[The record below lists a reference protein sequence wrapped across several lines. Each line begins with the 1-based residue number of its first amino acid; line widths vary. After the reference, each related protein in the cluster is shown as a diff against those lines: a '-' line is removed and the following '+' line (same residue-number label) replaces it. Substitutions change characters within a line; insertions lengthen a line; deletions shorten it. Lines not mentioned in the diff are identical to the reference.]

1 MKKYLPLLL
10 LCLCFNA
17 LAQQKQ
23 EQDSIATKQLK
34 EVIVSSTRI
43 DLPLSENA
51 RSIQVITKENIRQA
65 GVTTVADLLQQV
77 AGVDIRRR
85 GIAGMQADLY
95 IRGGSF
101 DQTLL
106 LIDGIK
112 LDDAQTGHHT
122 LNLALPLEV
131 IERIEIIKGPAAR
144 IFGQNAFTG
153 AINIVTKSNL
163 DNTGVVNVQA
173 GSYNQVNV
181 ESTVGTSKENF
192 SLLAHYSHKKADGY
206 RYNTDF
212 ENQNVFLKG
221 QFNKQNSPID
231 FIASFSE
238 RKFGAN
244 GFYALPSYADQYE
257 ETQGSLIAFSSRIN
271 KGNWLLKPRLY
282 WRRGQ
287 DEYIFVRSNPAIYR
301 NLHITHKV
309 GFAFDA
315 SNTNKLGQTGL
326 GIDFANVSIASNNL
340 GDRSRF
346 MTTVFAEHR
355 FLLSNDQLDITPG
368 VAVTNY
374 TDFGTQ
380 IFPGVDISY
389 AINEALRLYGNVG
402 YTYRIPTFTDLY
414 YSDSTTLGNEDL
426 KPEEAL
432 TEELGLRLIINNF
445 QFSAAAFLR
454 QAENLIDYIRPTEEG
469 RFEATNVREVN
480 THGVE
485 LEAKTQFIIGNQ
497 PQQVQAGYVY
507 LKDDVKSIEVNTSR
521 YTINSLRHHFT
532 FNYRTNVTKD
542 LSGSIAFKH
551 AQRPMQDSYQV
562 LDLFVQWQRNNLRLS
577 FSANNIL
584 NEVYSESNLVP
595 MPLGNGLV
603 GVQVV
608 F

>member
-1 MKKYLPLLL
+1 MTKYLSLLL

-17 LAQQKQ
+17 LAQQ

-85 GIAGMQADLY
+85 GIAGMQADLF

-163 DNTGVVNVQA
+163 ENTGVVNVQA

-221 QFNKQNSPID
+221 QFNKQKSPID

-380 IFPGVDISY
+380 LFPGVDISY
-389 AINEALRLYGNVG
+389 ALSEALRLYGNVG

-485 LEAKTQFIIGNQ
+485 LEAKTQFKIGNQ
-497 PQQVQAGYVY
+497 PQQLQAGYVY
-507 LKDDVKSIEVNTSR
+507 LKDDVKSIAVNTSR

-562 LDLFVQWQRNNLRLS
+562 LDLFVQWQINNLRLS

>member
-1 MKKYLPLLL
+1 MKKYLSLLL

-17 LAQQKQ
+17 LAQQ

-65 GVTTVADLLQQV
+65 GVITVADLLQQV

-85 GIAGMQADLY
+85 GIAGIQADLF

-163 DNTGVVNVQA
+163 ENTGVVNVQA

-380 IFPGVDISY
+380 LFPGVDISY
-389 AINEALRLYGNVG
+389 ALSEALRLYGNVG

-485 LEAKTQFIIGNQ
+485 LEAKTQFKIGNQ
-497 PQQVQAGYVY
+497 PQQLQAGYVY
-507 LKDDVKSIEVNTSR
+507 LKDDVKSIAVNTSR

-562 LDLFVQWQRNNLRLS
+562 LDLFVQWQINNLRLS

>member
-1 MKKYLPLLL
+1 MKKYLSLLL

-17 LAQQKQ
+17 LAQQ

-51 RSIQVITKENIRQA
+51 RSIQVITRENIRQA
-65 GVTTVADLLQQV
+65 GVTTIADLLQQV

-153 AINIVTKSNL
+153 AINIVTKSSL
-163 DNTGVVNVQA
+163 DTTGVVNLQA

-380 IFPGVDISY
+380 LFPGVDISY
-389 AINEALRLYGNVG
+389 ALSEALRIYGNVG

-485 LEAKTQFIIGNQ
+485 LEAKTQFKIGNQ
-497 PQQVQAGYVY
+497 PQQLQAGYVY
-507 LKDDVKSIEVNTSR
+507 LKDDVKSIAVNTSR

-562 LDLFVQWQRNNLRLS
+562 LDLFVQWQINNLRLS

>member
-1 MKKYLPLLL
+1 M
-10 LCLCFNA
+10 LCLCVNA
-17 LAQQKQ
+17 FAQQV
-23 EQDSIATKQLK
+23 QDSITTKQLK

-51 RSIQVITKENIRQA
+51 RSIQVITKENIQQA

-77 AGVDIRRR
+77 AGIDIRRR
-85 GIAGMQADLY
+85 GIAGTQADLY

-153 AINIVTKSNL
+153 AINIVTKSTI
-163 DNTGVVNVQA
+163 DSTGVVNAQA
-173 GSYNQVNV
+173 GSYGQTNV
-181 ESTVGTSKENF
+181 ELTMGSSNDN
-192 SLLAHYSHKKADGY
+192 SNLLAHYSFNTAQGY

-212 ENQNVFLKG
+212 KNQNVFLKG
-221 QFNKQNSPID
+221 QFNRQAIPID

-244 GFYALPSYADQYE
+244 GFYALPTYADQYE
-257 ETQGSLIAFSSRIN
+257 ETQGSLVAFSSRIN
-271 KGNWLLKPRLY
+271 KGNWLFKPRLY

-287 DEYIFVRSNPAIYR
+287 DEYIFVRNNPAIYR

-355 FLLSNDQLDITPG
+355 FLLENNRLDITPG
-368 VAVTNY
+368 FAVTNY

-380 IFPGVDISY
+380 FFPGVDIGF
-389 AINEALRLYGNVG
+389 ALNEQVRLYGNAG

-414 YSDSTTLGNEDL
+414 YSDPTTLGNENL

-432 TEELGLRLIINNF
+432 TEEIGMRWNVNDWQL
-445 QFSAAAFLR
+445 SAAAFLR
-454 QAENLIDYIRPTEEG
+454 QAANLIDYVRPTEEG
-469 RFEATNVREVN
+469 RFEATNIREVN

-485 LEAKTQFIIGNQ
+485 LEAKTQFTIGKQ
-497 PQQVQAGYVY
+497 PQRLQIGYVY
-507 LKDDVKSIEVNTSR
+507 LNDDVKAININASR

-532 FNYRTNVTKD
+532 FNYASNITKNLTGNV
-542 LSGSIAFKH
+542 AFKH
-551 AQRPMQDSYQV
+551 AQRPLQESYQV
-562 LDLFVQWQRNNLRLS
+562 LDLNVQWQLDDLRIS

-595 MPLGNGLV
+595 MPLGNGLL
-603 GVQVV
+603 GLQVV

>member
-1 MKKYLPLLL
+1 MKKYLSLLL

-17 LAQQKQ
+17 LAQQ

-43 DLPLSENA
+43 DFPLSENA
-51 RSIQVITKENIRQA
+51 RSIQVITRENIRQA
-65 GVTTVADLLQQV
+65 GVTTIADLLQQV

-153 AINIVTKSNL
+153 AINIVTKSSL
-163 DNTGVVNVQA
+163 DTTGVVNLQA

-244 GFYALPSYADQYE
+244 GFYALPSYTDQYE

-326 GIDFANVSIASNNL
+326 GIDFANVSIVSNNL

-380 IFPGVDISY
+380 LFPGVDISY
-389 AINEALRLYGNVG
+389 ALYEALRLYGNVG

-454 QAENLIDYIRPTEEG
+454 QAESLIDYIRPTEEG

-480 THGVE
+480 THGIE
-485 LEAKTQFIIGNQ
+485 LEAKTQFKIGNQ
-497 PQQVQAGYVY
+497 PQQLQAGYVY
-507 LKDDVKSIEVNTSR
+507 LNDDVKSIEVNTSR

-532 FNYRTNVTKD
+532 FNYRTNITKD

-551 AQRPMQDSYQV
+551 TQRPMQDSYQV
-562 LDLFVQWQRNNLRLS
+562 LDLFVQWQLNNLRLS

>member
-10 LCLCFNA
+10 LGLCFNA
-17 LAQQKQ
+17 LAQQ

-65 GVTTVADLLQQV
+65 GVTTIADLLQQV

-85 GIAGMQADLY
+85 GIAGTQADLY

-153 AINIVTKSNL
+153 AINIVTKSSL
-163 DNTGVVNVQA
+163 DTTGIVNAQA
-173 GSYNQVNV
+173 GSYGQINV
-181 ESTVGTSKENF
+181 ETTMGSANENS
-192 SLLAHYSHKKADGY
+192 SLIAHYSFKTAQGY

-212 ENQNVFLKG
+212 ENQNIFLKG
-221 QFNKQNSPID
+221 QVNKQNFPID
-231 FIASFSE
+231 FVASFSE

-244 GFYALPSYADQYE
+244 GFYALPTYADQYE
-257 ETQGSLIAFSSRIN
+257 ETQGSLIAFSTRIN
-271 KGNWLLKPRLY
+271 RGNWLFKPRIY

-287 DEYIFVRSNPAIYR
+287 DEYIFVRNNPAIYR

-309 GFAFDA
+309 GYAFDA
-315 SNTNKLGQTGL
+315 SHNNKLGQTGL

-380 IFPGVDISY
+380 IFPGIDISY
-389 AINEALRLYGNVG
+389 ALYKALRLYGNVG

-414 YSDSTTLGNEDL
+414 YSDPTTLGNEDL

-432 TEELGLRLIINNF
+432 TEELGLRLMINDF

-480 THGVE
+480 THGIE
-485 LEAKTQFIIGNQ
+485 LEAKAHFKLGNQ

-507 LKDDVKSIEVNTSR
+507 LNDDVKSIDVNSSR

-532 FNYRTNVTKD
+532 FNYRTNVTKN

-551 AQRPMQDSYQV
+551 AQRPLQDSYQV
-562 LDLFVQWQRNNLRLS
+562 LDLNVQWQLNDLRLS

-595 MPLGNGLV
+595 MPLGNGLF
-603 GVQVV
+603 GLQVV

>member
-1 MKKYLPLLL
+1 MKKYFLLLL
-10 LCLCFNA
+10 LCLSVNIF
-17 LAQQKQ
+17 AQQ
-23 EQDSIATKQLK
+23 EQDSIAIKQLS

-51 RSIQVITKENIRQA
+51 RSIQVITKENIQQA

-77 AGVDIRRR
+77 AGIDIRRR
-85 GIAGMQADLY
+85 GIAGTQADLY

-144 IFGQNAFTG
+144 VFGQNAFTG
-153 AINIVTKSNL
+153 AINIVTKSSL
-163 DNTGVVNVQA
+163 DTTGVVNAQA
-173 GSYNQVNV
+173 GSYGQTNV
-181 ESTVGTSKENF
+181 ELTMGSSNEN
-192 SLLAHYSHKKADGY
+192 SNLLAHYSFNTAQGY

-212 ENQNVFLKG
+212 ENQNIFLKG
-221 QFNKQNSPID
+221 QFNQQAIPID

-244 GFYALPSYADQYE
+244 GFYALPTYADQYE
-257 ETQGSLIAFSSRIN
+257 ETQGSLVAFSSRIN
-271 KGNWLLKPRLY
+271 KGNWLFKPRLY

-287 DEYIFVRSNPAIYR
+287 DEYIFVRNNPAIYR

-309 GFAFDA
+309 GFALDA
-315 SNTNKLGQTGL
+315 SNTSPLGQSGL
-326 GIDFANVSIASNNL
+326 GIDVAYVSIASNNL

-346 MTTVFAEHR
+346 MTTIFAEHR
-355 FLLSNDQLDITPG
+355 FLLINDQLDITPG
-368 VAVTNY
+368 AALTNY

-380 IFPGVDISY
+380 FFPGVDIGF
-389 AINEALRLYGNVG
+389 AVNEQLRLYGNAG

-414 YSDSTTLGNEDL
+414 YSDPTTLGNENL

-432 TEELGLRLIINNF
+432 TEEIGMRLNVNNWKF
-445 QFSAAAFLR
+445 AAAAFLR

-469 RFEATNVREVN
+469 RFEATNIRKVN
-480 THGVE
+480 THGIE
-485 LEAKTQFIIGNQ
+485 LEVKKQFKLGNQ
-497 PQQVQAGYVY
+497 PQRLQMGYVY
-507 LKDDVKSIEVNTSR
+507 LNDDVKAIDINASR

-532 FNYRTNVTKD
+532 FNYSSAITKN
-542 LSGSIAFKH
+542 LRGNIAFKH
-551 AQRPMQDSYQV
+551 AQRPLQESYQV
-562 LDLFVQWQRNNLRLS
+562 LDLNVQWQLNDLRIS

-595 MPLGNGLV
+595 MPLGNGLL
-603 GVQVV
+603 GLQVV

>member
-1 MKKYLPLLL
+1 MKKYLSLLL

-17 LAQQKQ
+17 LAQQ

-43 DLPLSENA
+43 DFPLSENA
-51 RSIQVITKENIRQA
+51 RSIQVITRENIRQA
-65 GVTTVADLLQQV
+65 GVTTIADLLQQV

-131 IERIEIIKGPAAR
+131 IKRIEIIKGPAAR

-153 AINIVTKSNL
+153 AINIVTKSSL
-163 DNTGVVNVQA
+163 DTTGVVNLQA

-244 GFYALPSYADQYE
+244 GFYALPSYTDQYE

-326 GIDFANVSIASNNL
+326 GIDFANVSIVSNNL

-380 IFPGVDISY
+380 LFPGVDISY
-389 AINEALRLYGNVG
+389 ALYEALRLYGNVG

-454 QAENLIDYIRPTEEG
+454 QAESLIDYIRPTEEG

-480 THGVE
+480 THGIE
-485 LEAKTQFIIGNQ
+485 LEAKTQFKIGNQ
-497 PQQVQAGYVY
+497 PQQLQAGYVY
-507 LKDDVKSIEVNTSR
+507 LNDDVKSIEVNTSR

-532 FNYRTNVTKD
+532 FNYRTNITKD

-562 LDLFVQWQRNNLRLS
+562 LDLFVQWQLNNLRLS

>member
-1 MKKYLPLLL
+1 MKKYLSLLL
-10 LCLCFNA
+10 LCLCFNT
-17 LAQQKQ
+17 LAQQ

-43 DLPLSENA
+43 DFPLSENA
-51 RSIQVITKENIRQA
+51 RSIQVITRENIRQA
-65 GVTTVADLLQQV
+65 GVTTIADLLQQV

-153 AINIVTKSNL
+153 AINIVTKSSL
-163 DNTGVVNVQA
+163 DTTGVVNLQA

-244 GFYALPSYADQYE
+244 GFYALPSYTDQYE

-326 GIDFANVSIASNNL
+326 GIDFANVSIVSNNL

-380 IFPGVDISY
+380 LFPGVDISY
-389 AINEALRLYGNVG
+389 ALYEALRLYGNVG

-454 QAENLIDYIRPTEEG
+454 QAESLIDYIRPTEEG

-480 THGVE
+480 THGIE
-485 LEAKTQFIIGNQ
+485 LEAKTQFKIGNQ
-497 PQQVQAGYVY
+497 PQQLQAGYVY
-507 LKDDVKSIEVNTSR
+507 LNDDVKSIEVNTSR

-532 FNYRTNVTKD
+532 FNYRTNITKD

-562 LDLFVQWQRNNLRLS
+562 LDLFVQWQLNNLRLS

>member
-1 MKKYLPLLL
+1 MKKYLSLLL

-17 LAQQKQ
+17 LAQQ

-51 RSIQVITKENIRQA
+51 RSIQVITRENIRQA
-65 GVTTVADLLQQV
+65 GVTTIADLLQQV

-153 AINIVTKSNL
+153 AINIVTKSSL
-163 DNTGVVNVQA
+163 DTTGVVNLQA

-380 IFPGVDISY
+380 LFPGVDISY
-389 AINEALRLYGNVG
+389 ALSEALRIYGNVG

-485 LEAKTQFIIGNQ
+485 LEAKTQFKIGNQ
-497 PQQVQAGYVY
+497 PQQLQAGYVY
-507 LKDDVKSIEVNTSR
+507 LKDDVKSIAVNTSR

-551 AQRPMQDSYQV
+551 TQRPMQDSYQV
-562 LDLFVQWQRNNLRLS
+562 LDLFVQWQINNLRLS

>member
-1 MKKYLPLLL
+1 MKKYLSLLL

-17 LAQQKQ
+17 LAQQ

-51 RSIQVITKENIRQA
+51 RSIQVITRENIRQA
-65 GVTTVADLLQQV
+65 GVTTIADLLQQV

-153 AINIVTKSNL
+153 AINIVTKSSL
-163 DNTGVVNVQA
+163 DTTGVVNLQA

-380 IFPGVDISY
+380 LFPGVDISY
-389 AINEALRLYGNVG
+389 ALSEALRIYGNVG

-485 LEAKTQFIIGNQ
+485 LEAKTQFKIGNQ
-497 PQQVQAGYVY
+497 PQQLQAGYVY
-507 LKDDVKSIEVNTSR
+507 LKDDVKSIAVNTSR
-521 YTINSLRHHFT
+521 YTINSLWHHFT

-562 LDLFVQWQRNNLRLS
+562 LDLFVQWQINNLRLS

>member
-1 MKKYLPLLL
+1 M
-10 LCLCFNA
+10 LCLCVNA
-17 LAQQKQ
+17 FAQQV
-23 EQDSIATKQLK
+23 QDSITTKQLK

-51 RSIQVITKENIRQA
+51 RSIQVITKENIQQA

-77 AGVDIRRR
+77 AGIDIRRR
-85 GIAGMQADLY
+85 GIAGTQADLY

-153 AINIVTKSNL
+153 AINIVTKSTI
-163 DNTGVVNVQA
+163 DSTGVINAQA
-173 GSYNQVNV
+173 GSYDQVSAALTMGS
-181 ESTVGTSKENF
+181 STEN
-192 SLLAHYSHKKADGY
+192 SNILAHYSINTAQGY

-212 ENQNVFLKG
+212 KNQNVFLKG
-221 QFNKQNSPID
+221 QFNRQAIPID

-244 GFYALPSYADQYE
+244 GFYALPTYADQYE
-257 ETQGSLIAFSSRIN
+257 ETQGSLVAFSSRIN
-271 KGNWLLKPRLY
+271 KGNWLFKPRLY

-287 DEYIFVRSNPAIYR
+287 DEYIFVRNNPAIYR

-355 FLLSNDQLDITPG
+355 FLLENNRLDITPG
-368 VAVTNY
+368 FAVTNY

-380 IFPGVDISY
+380 FFPGVDVGFVL
-389 AINEALRLYGNVG
+389 NEQVRLYGNVG

-414 YSDSTTLGNEDL
+414 YSDPTTLGNENL

-432 TEELGLRLIINNF
+432 TEEIGMRWNVNDWQL
-445 QFSAAAFLR
+445 SAAAFLR
-454 QAENLIDYIRPTEEG
+454 QAANLIDYVRPTEEG
-469 RFEATNVREVN
+469 RFEATNIREVN

-485 LEAKTQFIIGNQ
+485 LEAKTQFTIGKQ
-497 PQQVQAGYVY
+497 PQRLQIGYVY
-507 LKDDVKSIEVNTSR
+507 LNDDVKAININASR

-532 FNYRTNVTKD
+532 FNYASNITKNLTGNV
-542 LSGSIAFKH
+542 AFKH
-551 AQRPMQDSYQV
+551 AQRPLQESYQV
-562 LDLFVQWQRNNLRLS
+562 LDLNVQWQLDDLRIS

-595 MPLGNGLV
+595 MPLGNGLL
-603 GVQVV
+603 GLEFV

>member
-1 MKKYLPLLL
+1 MKKYLSLLL

-17 LAQQKQ
+17 LAQQ

-51 RSIQVITKENIRQA
+51 RSIQVITRENIRQA
-65 GVTTVADLLQQV
+65 GVTTIADLLQQV

-85 GIAGMQADLY
+85 GIAGMQVDLY

-153 AINIVTKSNL
+153 AINIVTKSSL
-163 DNTGVVNVQA
+163 DTTGVVNLQA

-287 DEYIFVRSNPAIYR
+287 DEYIFLRSNPAIYR

-380 IFPGVDISY
+380 LFPGVDISY
-389 AINEALRLYGNVG
+389 ALSEALRIYGNVG

-485 LEAKTQFIIGNQ
+485 LEAKTQFKIGNQ
-497 PQQVQAGYVY
+497 PQQLQAGYVY
-507 LKDDVKSIEVNTSR
+507 LKDDVKSIAVNTSR

-562 LDLFVQWQRNNLRLS
+562 LDLFVQWQINNLRLS

>member
-17 LAQQKQ
+17 LAQQ

-85 GIAGMQADLY
+85 GIAGMQADLF

-380 IFPGVDISY
+380 LFPGVDISY
-389 AINEALRLYGNVG
+389 ALYEALRLYGNVG

-414 YSDSTTLGNEDL
+414 YSDSTTLGNENL

-432 TEELGLRLIINNF
+432 TEELGLRWNKNNL

-485 LEAKTQFIIGNQ
+485 LEAKTQFKIGNQ

>member
-1 MKKYLPLLL
+1 MKKYFPQLL
-10 LCLCFNA
+10 LCLSVNVF
-17 LAQQKQ
+17 AQQD
-23 EQDSIATKQLK
+23 QDTVSVKQLN
-34 EVIVSSTRI
+34 EVIVRSSRI

-77 AGVDIRRR
+77 AGIDIRRR
-85 GIAGMQADLY
+85 GIAGTQADLY

-153 AINIVTKSNL
+153 AINIVTKSTL
-163 DNTGVVNVQA
+163 DTTGVVNVQG
-173 GSYNQVNV
+173 GSYGQVNA
-181 ESTVGTSKENF
+181 EITMGTSNEN
-192 SLLAHYSHKKADGY
+192 SSILAHYSAKTAEGY

-212 ENQNVFLKG
+212 YNQNIFLKG
-221 QFNKQNSPID
+221 QFNKQGSTPID

-244 GFYALPSYADQYE
+244 GFYALPTYADQYE
-257 ETQGSLIAFSSRIN
+257 ETQGSLVAFSSRIN
-271 KGNWLLKPRLY
+271 KGNWLFKPRLY

-287 DEYIFVRSNPAIYR
+287 DEYIFVRDNPSIYR
-301 NLHITHKV
+301 NLHITQKI

-326 GIDFANVSIASNNL
+326 GIDFAYVSIASNNL

-346 MTTVFAEHR
+346 ITTFFAEHR

-374 TDFGTQ
+374 TDFGMQ
-380 IFPGVDISY
+380 FFPGIDIGF
-389 AINEALRLYGNVG
+389 ALNEQLRVYGNAG

-414 YSDSTTLGNEDL
+414 YSDPTTLGNEDL

-432 TEELGLRLIINNF
+432 TEELGLRWNKNNW
-445 QFSAAAFLR
+445 QLSVAAFLR
-454 QAENLIDYIRPTEEG
+454 QAENLIDYVRPTEEE
-469 RFEATNVREVN
+469 RFEATNIREVN

-485 LEAKTQFIIGNQ
+485 LEATSQFTLGKQ
-497 PQQVQAGYVY
+497 PQRLQMGYVY
-507 LKDDVKSIEVNTSR
+507 LNDDVKAISINASR

-532 FNYRTNVTKD
+532 FNFASTITKN
-542 LSGSIAFKH
+542 LTGNIAFKH
-551 AQRPMQDSYQV
+551 AQRPLQESYQV
-562 LDLFVQWQRNNLRLS
+562 LDLNIQWQLNDLRLS

-595 MPLGNGLV
+595 MPLGNGLL
-603 GVQVV
+603 GLQVV

>member
-1 MKKYLPLLL
+1 MKKYLSLLL

-17 LAQQKQ
+17 LAQQ

-51 RSIQVITKENIRQA
+51 RSIQVITRENIRQA
-65 GVTTVADLLQQV
+65 GVTTIADLLQQV

-153 AINIVTKSNL
+153 AINIVTKSSL
-163 DNTGVVNVQA
+163 DTTGVVNLQA

-315 SNTNKLGQTGL
+315 SNTNKLGQSGL

-380 IFPGVDISY
+380 LFPGVDISY
-389 AINEALRLYGNVG
+389 ALSEALRIYGNVG

-485 LEAKTQFIIGNQ
+485 LEAKTQFKIGNQ
-497 PQQVQAGYVY
+497 PQQLQAGYVY
-507 LKDDVKSIEVNTSR
+507 LKDDVKSIAVNTSR

-562 LDLFVQWQRNNLRLS
+562 LDLFVQWQINNLRLS

>member
-1 MKKYLPLLL
+1 MKKLFHHLM
-10 LCLCFNA
+10 LCLCVNA
-17 LAQQKQ
+17 FAQQP
-23 EQDSIATKQLK
+23 QDSIPTKQLK
-34 EVIVSSTRI
+34 EVVVSSTRI

-51 RSIQVITKENIRQA
+51 RSIQIITKENIQQS
-65 GVTTVADLLQQV
+65 GVTTIADLLQQV
-77 AGVDIRRR
+77 AGIDIRRR
-85 GIAGMQADLY
+85 GIAGTQADLY

-144 IFGQNAFTG
+144 IFGLNAFTG
-153 AINIVTKSNL
+153 AINIVTKSQL
-163 DNTGVVNVQA
+163 ATTGVVNAQA
-173 GSYNQVNV
+173 GSYGQINV
-181 ESTVGTSKENF
+181 ETTMGSSNEQTS
-192 SLLAHYSHKKADGY
+192 LIAHYSFKTAQGY

-212 ENQNVFLKG
+212 ENQNIFLKG
-221 QFNKQNSPID
+221 EFNKQNFPID

-244 GFYALPSYADQYE
+244 GFYALPTYIDQYE
-257 ETQGSLIAFSSRIN
+257 ETQGSLVAFSSRIN
-271 KGNWLLKPRLY
+271 QGNWLFKPRLY

-287 DEYIFVRSNPAIYR
+287 DEYIFVRKNPAIYR

-315 SNTNKLGQTGL
+315 SNTNKLGQSGI
-326 GIDFANVSIASNNL
+326 GIDFANVNIASNNL

-346 MTTVFAEHR
+346 MTTLFAEHR
-355 FLLSNDQLDITPG
+355 FLLSNGRLDITPG

-380 IFPGVDISY
+380 FFPGLDIGF
-389 AINEALRLYGNVG
+389 ALKETLWLYVNAG

-414 YSDSTTLGNEDL
+414 YSDPTTLGNEDL

-432 TEELGLRLIINNF
+432 SQEVGFRWTKNNWEWT
-445 QFSAAAFLR
+445 AAVFLR
-454 QAENLIDYIRPTEEG
+454 QAENLIDYIRPSEEG
-469 RFEATNVREVN
+469 RFEATNIREVN
-480 THGVE
+480 THGID
-485 LEAKTQFIIGNQ
+485 LTLKNQFTLGKY
-497 PQQVQAGYVY
+497 PQRIQLGYVY
-507 LKDDVKSIEVNTSR
+507 LNDDVKAIDVSSSR
-521 YTINSLRHHFT
+521 YSINSLRHHFT
-532 FNYRTNVTKD
+532 LNYASTITKN
-542 LSGSIAFKH
+542 LTGIIAFKH
-551 AQRPMQDSYQV
+551 AQRPLQEDYQV
-562 LDLFVQWQRNNLRLS
+562 LDLNVQWQLNDLRLS

-595 MPLGNGLV
+595 MPLGNGLF
-603 GVQVV
+603 GLQVV

>member
-1 MKKYLPLLL
+1 MTKYLSLLL

-17 LAQQKQ
+17 LAQQ

-85 GIAGMQADLY
+85 GIAGMQADLF

-153 AINIVTKSNL
+153 AINIVTKSSL
-163 DNTGVVNVQA
+163 DTTGVVNLQA

-221 QFNKQNSPID
+221 QFNKQKSPID

-380 IFPGVDISY
+380 LFPGVDISY
-389 AINEALRLYGNVG
+389 ALSEALRLYGNVG

-485 LEAKTQFIIGNQ
+485 LEAKTQFKIGNQ
-497 PQQVQAGYVY
+497 PQQLQAGYVY
-507 LKDDVKSIEVNTSR
+507 LKDDVKSIAVNTSR

-562 LDLFVQWQRNNLRLS
+562 LDLFVQWQINNLRLS

>member
-1 MKKYLPLLL
+1 MKKYLSLLL

-17 LAQQKQ
+17 LAQQ

-85 GIAGMQADLY
+85 GIAGMQADLF

-153 AINIVTKSNL
+153 AINIVTKSSL
-163 DNTGVVNVQA
+163 DTTGVVNLQA

-271 KGNWLLKPRLY
+271 KGKWLVKPRLY

-380 IFPGVDISY
+380 LFPGVDISY
-389 AINEALRLYGNVG
+389 ALSEALRIYGNVG

-485 LEAKTQFIIGNQ
+485 LEAKTQFKIGNQ
-497 PQQVQAGYVY
+497 PQQLQAGYVY
-507 LKDDVKSIEVNTSR
+507 LKDDVKSIAVNTSR

-562 LDLFVQWQRNNLRLS
+562 LDLFVQWQINNLRLS

>member
-17 LAQQKQ
+17 LAQQ

-173 GSYNQVNV
+173 GSYDQVNV

-192 SLLAHYSHKKADGY
+192 SLLAHYSHRKADGY

-287 DEYIFVRSNPAIYR
+287 DEYIFIRSNPAIYR

-380 IFPGVDISY
+380 LFPGVDVGF
-389 AINEALRLYGNVG
+389 ALNETLRLYGNVG

-414 YSDSTTLGNEDL
+414 YSDPTTLGNEDL

-432 TEELGLRLIINNF
+432 TEELGLRWNKNNL

-480 THGVE
+480 THGLE
-485 LEAKTQFIIGNQ
+485 LEAKTQFKIGNQ

>member
-1 MKKYLPLLL
+1 MKKYLSLLL

-17 LAQQKQ
+17 LAQQ

-51 RSIQVITKENIRQA
+51 RSIQVITRENIRQA
-65 GVTTVADLLQQV
+65 GVTTIADLLQQV

-153 AINIVTKSNL
+153 AINIVTKSSL
-163 DNTGVVNVQA
+163 DTTGVVNLQA

-287 DEYIFVRSNPAIYR
+287 DEYIFVRSNPTIYR

-380 IFPGVDISY
+380 LFPGVDISY
-389 AINEALRLYGNVG
+389 ALSEALRLYGNVG

-485 LEAKTQFIIGNQ
+485 LEAKTQFKIGNQ
-497 PQQVQAGYVY
+497 PQQLQAGYVY
-507 LKDDVKSIEVNTSR
+507 LKDDVKSIAVNTSR

-562 LDLFVQWQRNNLRLS
+562 LDLFVQWQINNLRLS

>member
-1 MKKYLPLLL
+1 MTKYLSLLL

-17 LAQQKQ
+17 LALQ

-85 GIAGMQADLY
+85 GIAGMQADLF

-153 AINIVTKSNL
+153 AINIVTKSSL
-163 DNTGVVNVQA
+163 DTTGVVNLQA

-221 QFNKQNSPID
+221 QFNKQKSPID

-380 IFPGVDISY
+380 LFPGVDISY
-389 AINEALRLYGNVG
+389 ALSEALRLYGNVG

-485 LEAKTQFIIGNQ
+485 LEAKTQFKIGNQ
-497 PQQVQAGYVY
+497 PQQLQAGYVY
-507 LKDDVKSIEVNTSR
+507 LKDDVKSIAVNTSR

-562 LDLFVQWQRNNLRLS
+562 LDLFVQWQINNLRLS

>member
-1 MKKYLPLLL
+1 MKKYLSLLL

-17 LAQQKQ
+17 LAQQ

-51 RSIQVITKENIRQA
+51 RSIQVITRENIRQA
-65 GVTTVADLLQQV
+65 GVTTIADLLQQV

-153 AINIVTKSNL
+153 AINIVTKSSL
-163 DNTGVVNVQA
+163 DTTGVVNLQA

-192 SLLAHYSHKKADGY
+192 SLLAHCSHKKADGY

-380 IFPGVDISY
+380 LFPGVDISY
-389 AINEALRLYGNVG
+389 ALSEALRIYGNVG

-485 LEAKTQFIIGNQ
+485 LEAKTQFKIGNQ
-497 PQQVQAGYVY
+497 PQQLQAGYVY
-507 LKDDVKSIEVNTSR
+507 LKDDVKSIAVNTSR

-562 LDLFVQWQRNNLRLS
+562 LDLFVQWQINNLRLS
-577 FSANNIL
+577 FSANNVL

>member
-1 MKKYLPLLL
+1 MSA
-10 LCLCFNA
+10 F
-17 LAQQKQ
+17 AQQV
-23 EQDSIATKQLK
+23 QDSITTKQLK

-51 RSIQVITKENIRQA
+51 RSIQVITKENIQQV

-77 AGVDIRRR
+77 AGIDIRRR
-85 GIAGMQADLY
+85 GIAGTQADLY

-153 AINIVTKSNL
+153 AINIVTKSTL
-163 DNTGVVNVQA
+163 DSTGVVNAQA
-173 GSYNQVNV
+173 GSYGQTNV
-181 ESTVGTSKENF
+181 ELTMGSSNEN
-192 SLLAHYSHKKADGY
+192 SNLLAHYSFNTAEGY

-212 ENQNVFLKG
+212 KNQNIFLKG
-221 QFNKQNSPID
+221 QFNRQAIPID

-244 GFYALPSYADQYE
+244 GFYALPTYADQYE
-257 ETQGSLIAFSSRIN
+257 ETQGSLVAFSSRIN
-271 KGNWLLKPRLY
+271 KGNWLFKPRLY

-287 DEYIFVRSNPAIYR
+287 DEYIFVRNNPAIYR

-355 FLLSNDQLDITPG
+355 FLLENNRLDITPG
-368 VAVTNY
+368 FAITNY

-380 IFPGVDISY
+380 FFPGVDVGFVL
-389 AINEALRLYGNVG
+389 NEQVRLYGNVG

-414 YSDSTTLGNEDL
+414 YSDPTTLGNENL

-432 TEELGLRLIINNF
+432 TEEIGMRWKVNNW
-445 QFSAAAFLR
+445 QLSAAAFLR
-454 QAENLIDYIRPTEEG
+454 QAANLIDYVRPTEEG
-469 RFEATNVREVN
+469 RFEATNIREVN

-485 LEAKTQFIIGNQ
+485 LEAKTQFTLGKQ
-497 PQQVQAGYVY
+497 PQRLQIGYVY
-507 LKDDVKSIEVNTSR
+507 LNDDVKAININASR

-532 FNYRTNVTKD
+532 FNYASNITKNLTGNV
-542 LSGSIAFKH
+542 AFKH
-551 AQRPMQDSYQV
+551 AQRPLQESYQV
-562 LDLFVQWQRNNLRLS
+562 LDLNIQWQLDDLRIS

-595 MPLGNGLV
+595 MPLGNGLL
-603 GVQVV
+603 GLQVV

>member
-1 MKKYLPLLL
+1 MKKYLSLLL

-17 LAQQKQ
+17 LAQQ

-51 RSIQVITKENIRQA
+51 RSIQVITRENIRQA
-65 GVTTVADLLQQV
+65 GVTTIADLLQQV

-85 GIAGMQADLY
+85 GIAGMQVDLY

-153 AINIVTKSNL
+153 AINIVTKSSL
-163 DNTGVVNVQA
+163 DTTGVVNLQA

-380 IFPGVDISY
+380 LFPGVDISY
-389 AINEALRLYGNVG
+389 ALSEALRIYGNVG

-485 LEAKTQFIIGNQ
+485 LEAKTQFKIGNQ
-497 PQQVQAGYVY
+497 PQQLQAGYVY
-507 LKDDVKSIEVNTSR
+507 LKDDVKSIAVNTSR

-562 LDLFVQWQRNNLRLS
+562 LDLFVQWQINNLRLS

>member
-1 MKKYLPLLL
+1 M
-10 LCLCFNA
+10 LCLCVNA
-17 LAQQKQ
+17 FAQQV
-23 EQDSIATKQLK
+23 QDSITTKQLK

-51 RSIQVITKENIRQA
+51 RSTQVITKENIQQA

-77 AGVDIRRR
+77 AGIDIRRR
-85 GIAGMQADLY
+85 GIAGTQADLY

-153 AINIVTKSNL
+153 AINIVTKSTI
-163 DNTGVVNVQA
+163 DSTGVVNAQA
-173 GSYNQVNV
+173 GSYGQTNV
-181 ESTVGTSKENF
+181 ELTMGSSNDN
-192 SLLAHYSHKKADGY
+192 SNLLAHYSFNTAQGY
-206 RYNTDF
+206 HYNTDF
-212 ENQNVFLKG
+212 KNQNVFLKG
-221 QFNKQNSPID
+221 QFNRQAIPID

-244 GFYALPSYADQYE
+244 GFYALPTYADQYE
-257 ETQGSLIAFSSRIN
+257 ETQGSLVAFSSRIN
-271 KGNWLLKPRLY
+271 KGNWLFKPRLY

-287 DEYIFVRSNPAIYR
+287 DEYIFVRNNPAIYR

-355 FLLSNDQLDITPG
+355 FLLENNRLDITPG
-368 VAVTNY
+368 FAVTNY

-380 IFPGVDISY
+380 FFPGVDIGFVL
-389 AINEALRLYGNVG
+389 NEQVRLYGNAG

-414 YSDSTTLGNEDL
+414 YSDPTTLGNENL

-432 TEELGLRLIINNF
+432 TEEIGMRWKVNNW
-445 QFSAAAFLR
+445 QLSAAAFLR
-454 QAENLIDYIRPTEEG
+454 QAANLIDYVRPTEEG
-469 RFEATNVREVN
+469 RFEATNIREVN

-485 LEAKTQFIIGNQ
+485 LEAKTQFTIGKQ
-497 PQQVQAGYVY
+497 PQRLQIGYVY
-507 LKDDVKSIEVNTSR
+507 LNDDVKAININASR

-532 FNYRTNVTKD
+532 FNYASNITKNLTGNV
-542 LSGSIAFKH
+542 AFKH
-551 AQRPMQDSYQV
+551 AQRPLQESYQV
-562 LDLFVQWQRNNLRLS
+562 LDLNVQWQLDDLRIS

-595 MPLGNGLV
+595 MPLGNGLL
-603 GVQVV
+603 GLQVV

>member
-1 MKKYLPLLL
+1 M
-10 LCLCFNA
+10 LCLCVNA
-17 LAQQKQ
+17 FAQQV
-23 EQDSIATKQLK
+23 QDSITTKQLK

-51 RSIQVITKENIRQA
+51 RSIQVITKENIQQA

-77 AGVDIRRR
+77 AGIDIRRR
-85 GIAGMQADLY
+85 GIAGTQADLY

-153 AINIVTKSNL
+153 AINIVTKSTI
-163 DNTGVVNVQA
+163 DSTGVVNAQA
-173 GSYNQVNV
+173 GSYGQTNV
-181 ESTVGTSKENF
+181 ELTMGSSNDN
-192 SLLAHYSHKKADGY
+192 SNLLAHYSFNTAQGY

-212 ENQNVFLKG
+212 KNQNIFLKG
-221 QFNKQNSPID
+221 QFNRQAIPID

-244 GFYALPSYADQYE
+244 GFYALPTYADQYE
-257 ETQGSLIAFSSRIN
+257 ETQGSLVAFSSRIN
-271 KGNWLLKPRLY
+271 KGNWLFKPRLY

-287 DEYIFVRSNPAIYR
+287 DEYIFVRNNPAIYR

-355 FLLSNDQLDITPG
+355 FLLENNRLDITPG
-368 VAVTNY
+368 FAVTNY

-380 IFPGVDISY
+380 FFPGVDIGF
-389 AINEALRLYGNVG
+389 ALNEQVRLYGNAG

-414 YSDSTTLGNEDL
+414 YSDPTTLGNENL

-432 TEELGLRLIINNF
+432 TEEIGMRWNVNNW
-445 QFSAAAFLR
+445 QLSAAAFLR
-454 QAENLIDYIRPTEEG
+454 QAANLIDYVRPTEEG
-469 RFEATNVREVN
+469 RFEATNIREVN

-485 LEAKTQFIIGNQ
+485 LEAKTQFTIGKQ
-497 PQQVQAGYVY
+497 PQRLQIGYVY
-507 LKDDVKSIEVNTSR
+507 LNDDVKAININASR

-532 FNYRTNVTKD
+532 FNYASNITKNLTGNV
-542 LSGSIAFKH
+542 AFKH
-551 AQRPMQDSYQV
+551 AQRPLQESYQV
-562 LDLFVQWQRNNLRLS
+562 LDLNVQWQLDDLRIS

-595 MPLGNGLV
+595 MPLGNGLL
-603 GVQVV
+603 GLQVV

>member
-1 MKKYLPLLL
+1 MKKYLSLLL

-17 LAQQKQ
+17 LAQQ

-51 RSIQVITKENIRQA
+51 RSIQVITRENIRQA
-65 GVTTVADLLQQV
+65 GVTTIADLLQQV

-153 AINIVTKSNL
+153 AINIVTKSSL
-163 DNTGVVNVQA
+163 DTTGVVNLQA

-380 IFPGVDISY
+380 LFPGVDISY
-389 AINEALRLYGNVG
+389 ALSEALRIYGNVG

-469 RFEATNVREVN
+469 RFEATNVREVK

-485 LEAKTQFIIGNQ
+485 LEAKTQFKIGNQ
-497 PQQVQAGYVY
+497 PQQLQVVYVN
-507 LKDDVKSIEVNTSR
+507 LKDDVKSIAVNTSR

-562 LDLFVQWQRNNLRLS
+562 LDLFVQWQINNLRLS
-577 FSANNIL
+577 FSANNVL

>member
-1 MKKYLPLLL
+1 M
-10 LCLCFNA
+10 LCLCVNA
-17 LAQQKQ
+17 FAQQV
-23 EQDSIATKQLK
+23 QDSITTKQLK

-51 RSIQVITKENIRQA
+51 RSIQVITKENIQQA

-77 AGVDIRRR
+77 AGIDIRRR
-85 GIAGMQADLY
+85 GIAGTQADLY

-153 AINIVTKSNL
+153 AINIVTKSTI
-163 DNTGVVNVQA
+163 DSTGVVNAQA
-173 GSYNQVNV
+173 GSYGQTNV
-181 ESTVGTSKENF
+181 ELTMGSSNDN
-192 SLLAHYSHKKADGY
+192 SNLLAHYSFNTAQGY

-212 ENQNVFLKG
+212 KNQNVFLKG
-221 QFNKQNSPID
+221 QFNRQAIPID

-244 GFYALPSYADQYE
+244 GFYALPTYADQYE
-257 ETQGSLIAFSSRIN
+257 ETQGSLVAFSSRIN
-271 KGNWLLKPRLY
+271 KGNWLFKPRLY

-287 DEYIFVRSNPAIYR
+287 DEYIFVRNNPAIYR

-326 GIDFANVSIASNNL
+326 GIDFANVSITSNNL

-355 FLLSNDQLDITPG
+355 FLLENNRLDITPG
-368 VAVTNY
+368 FAVTNY

-380 IFPGVDISY
+380 FFPGVDIGF
-389 AINEALRLYGNVG
+389 ALNEQVRLYGNIG

-414 YSDSTTLGNEDL
+414 YSDPTTLGNENL

-432 TEELGLRLIINNF
+432 TEEIGMRWKFNNW
-445 QFSAAAFLR
+445 QLSAAAFLR
-454 QAENLIDYIRPTEEG
+454 QAANLIDYVRPTEEG
-469 RFEATNVREVN
+469 RFEATNIREVN

-485 LEAKTQFIIGNQ
+485 LEAKTQFTLGKQ
-497 PQQVQAGYVY
+497 PQRLQIGYVY
-507 LKDDVKSIEVNTSR
+507 LNDDVKAININASR

-532 FNYRTNVTKD
+532 FNYASNITKNLTGNV
-542 LSGSIAFKH
+542 AFKY
-551 AQRPMQDSYQV
+551 AQRPLLESYQV
-562 LDLFVQWQRNNLRLS
+562 LDLNVQWQLDDLRIS

-595 MPLGNGLV
+595 MPLGNGLL
-603 GVQVV
+603 GLQFV

>member
-1 MKKYLPLLL
+1 MKKYLSLLL

-17 LAQQKQ
+17 LAQQ

-85 GIAGMQADLY
+85 GIAGMQADLF

-163 DNTGVVNVQA
+163 ENTGVVNVKA

-271 KGNWLLKPRLY
+271 KGKWLVKPRLY

-380 IFPGVDISY
+380 LFPGVDISY
-389 AINEALRLYGNVG
+389 ALSEALRIYGNVG

-485 LEAKTQFIIGNQ
+485 LEAKTQFKIGNQ
-497 PQQVQAGYVY
+497 PQQLQAGYVY
-507 LKDDVKSIEVNTSR
+507 LKDDVKSIAVNTSR

-562 LDLFVQWQRNNLRLS
+562 LDLFVQWQINNLRLS

-595 MPLGNGLV
+595 MPLGSGLV